1 MDYSIIER
9 DAHLIQIREM
19 TPLDKPRLRQL
30 YLESR
35 RSTFYWDDPELMHLE
50 DFDRD
55 TVDERVFIAETQQ
68 TIVGFISLYVP
79 DNFIHCLFVD
89 GSFKGQRIGHQLLAE
104 AKNRLQLPM
113 KLKCL
118 SRNTAAL
125 AFYEKEG
132 WKKVH
137 EVKVHDAYWNLVY
150 Q

>member
-1 MDYSIIER
+1 MI
-9 DAHLIQIREM
+9 HIREM
-19 TPLDKPRLRQL
+19 TLQDKPRLRQL

-35 RSTFYWDDPELMHLE
+35 RTTFYWDDPELMHLE

-55 TVDERVFIAETQQ
+55 TEAELIFVAEIEETV
-68 TIVGFISLYVP
+68 IGFISLYVP

-89 GSFKGQRIGHQLLAE
+89 ALYKGQGAGHLLLE
-104 AKNRLQLPM
+104 KAKHYLEMPM

-118 SRNTAAL
+118 SRNTPAL

-132 WKKVH
+132 WKKVR
-137 EVKVHDAYWNLVY
+137 EINVPDAYWNMMY

>member
-1 MDYSIIER
+1 MIK
-9 DAHLIQIREM
+9 IREM
-19 TPLDKPRLRQL
+19 TTQDKPRLRQL

-35 RSTFYWDDPELMHLE
+35 RETFYWDDPELMHIE

-55 TVDERVFIAETQQ
+55 TEDELIFVAESQQ
-68 TIVGFISLYVP
+68 TIIGFISLYVP

-89 GSFKGQRIGHQLLAE
+89 SSFKGQGAGHLLLEKA
-104 AKNRLQLPM
+104 NQHLQRPL

-118 SRNTAAL
+118 SRNKAAL

-137 EVKVHDAYWNLVY
+137 EVKIRDAYWNMIY
-150 Q
+150 R